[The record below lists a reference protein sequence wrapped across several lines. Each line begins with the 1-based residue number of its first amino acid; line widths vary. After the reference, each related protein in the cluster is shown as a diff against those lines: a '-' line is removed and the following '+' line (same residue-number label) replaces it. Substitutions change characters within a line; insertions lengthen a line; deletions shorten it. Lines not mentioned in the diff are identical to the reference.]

1 MFWKGTATLLKL
13 SETLNEFSREE
24 KSIINNLFERETRR
38 ERILGTIQK
47 EESLAN
53 RSGQMH
59 HAEAEITLEER
70 IQRAEQH
77 YFEVIKTERERR
89 VTQLEK
95 IHCDERDI

>member
-1 MFWKGTATLLKL
+1 
-13 SETLNEFSREE
+13 
-24 KSIINNLFERETRR
+24 
-38 ERILGTIQK
+38 
-47 EESLAN
+47 
-53 RSGQMH
+53 MH
-59 HAEAEITLEER
+59 HAEDEISLEER